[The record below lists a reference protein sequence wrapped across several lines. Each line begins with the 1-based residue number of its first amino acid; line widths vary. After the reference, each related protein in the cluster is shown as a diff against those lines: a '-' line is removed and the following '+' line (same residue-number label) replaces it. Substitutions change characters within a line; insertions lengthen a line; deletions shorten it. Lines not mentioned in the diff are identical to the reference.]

1 MILKVISP
9 EKQYLCCEV
18 TAVELPGTK
27 GRFMV
32 LSGHAPLIS
41 SLTEGF
47 VRYDRVGGTE
57 REELGI
63 KGGFVEV
70 LDDNITLCV
79 D

>member
-32 LSGHAPLIS
+32 LRGHAPLIS

-47 VRYDRVGGTE
+47 VRYERVGCT
-57 REELGI
+57 
-63 KGGFVEV
+63 
-70 LDDNITLCV
+70 
-79 D
+79 